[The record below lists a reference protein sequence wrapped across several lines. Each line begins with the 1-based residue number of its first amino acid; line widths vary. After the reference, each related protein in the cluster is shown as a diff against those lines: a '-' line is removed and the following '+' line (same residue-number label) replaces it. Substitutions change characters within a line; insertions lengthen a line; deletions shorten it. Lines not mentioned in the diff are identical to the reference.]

1 MSEQDAQVS
10 WNFALGASATAARE
24 CVSAWL
30 TDLRQDLLM
39 IDVPTLIVQGNQG
52 RICPIHSTGQWS
64 PALVNDGRFVVV
76 EWSTWPRLDPCR
88 GGKPRTPRVSTRV
101 TVE

>member
-10 WNFALGASATAARE
+10 WNITLGASATAARE

-39 IDVPTLIVQGNQG
+39 IDVPTLIVQGNQD
-52 RICPIHSTGQWS
+52 RICPIHSTGQRS

-76 EWSTWPRLDPCR
+76 EWSTWPGLDLCR
-88 GGKPRTPRVSTRV
+88 GGQTAHPSRFYTSHG
-101 TVE
+101 